1 MAEDMNMTPK
11 EICEVLSNNRG
22 YYKEVFDYWTFAKTK
37 IRAHRI
43 YKNPNYKKAKFQEF
57 FEQFM
62 GG

>member
-22 YYKEVFDYWTFAKTK
+22 YYKEIFDYWMFAKSK
-37 IRAHRI
+37 IRAFRV
-43 YKNPNYKKAKFQEF
+43 YKNPNYKKVKMQEF
-57 FEQFM
+57 FEQYM